1 LQRQAKGLLHKA
13 AVLRLL
19 VLAFLSSP
27 LLAQWGGELRFCLR
41 SEPRSFDPAN
51 VDDEASEVIRYLTG
65 GVLVRVN
72 RLTQEPEPSLAVSW
86 KILDGGRTIRFQLRE
101 GVRFSDGTPFTAD
114 DVVFTM
120 LRLLNP
126 ATHSPDAEQF
136 RAGNGVVRTSA
147 DGPCTVTIKFPAV
160 LAGGVKLFD
169 PVAILSR
176 RSQTASLGPFHLSEH
191 KPGAYIRLERNPNY
205 WRTHSGRKLPYLDSI
220 RLDIQQN
227 RDAELLRF
235 RRGEVH
241 LISRLGPDQF
251 EELARDRPGE
261 AKDAGI
267 TLENEF
273 LWFNMSP
280 AAPLPSYR
288 KAWFNSRDF
297 RLAIS
302 HAIHRDDLCRVVYH
316 GHAAAARGPFPPSN
330 LFWFN
335 PGLQPHS
342 ADPGLARRL
351 LLSVGFRYQGD
362 KLLDRD
368 GHAVEFSVVTSAGNQ
383 SRERMATLIQQ
394 DLAAIG
400 IRFNIVTLDFPSLL
414 ERIGKSLAYESCL
427 LGFNNIDLDPDG
439 QMNLWLSSSAQHAWN
454 PLQPSP
460 ATPWEAEID
469 RLMREQASAPTASRR
484 KTLFDRVQ
492 QIVSDQA
499 PLLYLVNPS
508 ALVAVSSRLR
518 GVRPSVMNPRVVWNI
533 DELYLAA
540 QAAGMAAAGMAA
552 AGK

>member
-1 LQRQAKGLLHKA
+1 MRRA
-13 AVLRLL
+13 LRLSI
-19 VLAFLSSP
+19 VLSFLPSVLLPSE
-27 LLAQWGGELRFCLR
+27 LAQWGGELRFCLH
-41 SEPRSFDPAN
+41 SEPRSLHPAK
-51 VDDEASEVIRYLTG
+51 VDDDASETIRYLTG

-72 RLTQEPEPSLAVSW
+72 RLTQAAEPSLAVSW

-120 LRLLNP
+120 QTLLDP

-136 RAGNGVVRTSA
+136 RAANGVVRTASE
-147 DGPCTVTIKFPAV
+147 GPCSVIIRFPAM
-160 LAGGVKLFD
+160 LAGGVRLFD
-169 PVAILSR
+169 QVAILSR
-176 RSQTASLGPFHLSEH
+176 RSPLKEAATLGPFHVSEH
-191 KPGAYIRLERNPNY
+191 KPGAYIRLERNPHY
-205 WRTHSGRKLPYLDSI
+205 WRTNSGRRLPYLDSI

-241 LISRLGPDQF
+241 FISRLGPDQF
-251 EELARDRPGE
+251 EELARDRPGA

-273 LWFNMSP
+273 LWFNLSP
-280 AAPLPSYR
+280 AAPLPAYE

-335 PGLQPHS
+335 QSLQPHS

-351 LLSVGFRYQGD
+351 LANAGFRYQGD
-362 KLLDRD
+362 KLCDRE
-368 GHAVEFSVVTSAGNQ
+368 GHAAEFSVVTSAGNQ

-400 IRFNIVTLDFPSLL
+400 IRLNVVTLDFPSLL
-414 ERIGKSLAYESCL
+414 ERISKSFAYESCL
-427 LGFNNIDLDPDG
+427 LGLNNVDLDPDG
-439 QMNLWLSSSAQHAWN
+439 QMNLWLSSSTQHAWN
-454 PLQPSP
+454 PMQPSP

-469 RLMREQASAPTASRR
+469 RLMREQASAATPAQR

-508 ALVAVSSRLR
+508 ALVAVSPLLH
-518 GVRPSVMNPRVVWNI
+518 GVRPSVMNPRVVWNV
-533 DELYLAA
+533 DELYLVTGTAA
-540 QAAGMAAAGMAA
+540 
-552 AGK
+552 K